1 MITVNII
8 ESLESVLEQSTW
20 VHINPDKV
28 RNFAVNL
35 GEKKSE
41 HWTQYSPLASMRL
54 DLREKAAFLFVFNA
68 ISFSYWGNPKWTIE
82 NEGQTY
88 NRGTWSMIAAI
99 QRAREENIP
108 VLDSAYLANIS
119 VAELGYILRGNV
131 EIPLLKER
139 AAILREVGSV
149 VTQNYGGDFIQVIT
163 SKKNSALYLV
173 DKLVEEFPSF
183 NDLSQYAGEP
193 VYFHKRAQLLV
204 SDLNYSLKLGLRDT
218 HRLTACADYILP
230 LVLRY
235 HEVIEYDSNL
245 AFKVDHQIEI
255 PKNSKEEIE
264 IRAGTIMAVEKIKEA
279 LHQSDLTSMQL
290 NDYLWIAGDRV
301 PSTQSYHLTRT
312 TAY

>member
-1 MITVNII
+1 M
-8 ESLESVLEQSTW
+8 
-20 VHINPDKV
+20 
-28 RNFAVNL
+28 
-35 GEKKSE
+35 
-41 HWTQYSPLASMRL
+41 
-54 DLREKAAFLFVFNA
+54 
-68 ISFSYWGNPKWTIE
+68 
-82 NEGQTY
+82 
-88 NRGTWSMIAAI
+88 
-99 QRAREENIP
+99 
-108 VLDSAYLANIS
+108 
-119 VAELGYILRGNV
+119 
-131 EIPLLKER
+131 
-139 AAILREVGSV
+139 
-149 VTQNYGGDFIQVIT
+149 
-163 SKKNSALYLV
+163 
-173 DKLVEEFPSF
+173 
-183 NDLSQYAGEP
+183 
-193 VYFHKRAQLLV
+193 
-204 SDLNYSLKLGLRDT
+204 NYSLKLGLRDT